1 MTRTYRRERS
11 MLSRLRKLR
20 QHTEVIGQI
29 LRDLRPLIVGAS
41 SILGVTL
48 HQFVGLL
55 R

>member
-1 MTRTYRRERS
+1 MSHNDRRGTSLR
-11 MLSRLRKLR
+11 RLRELR

-29 LRDLRPLIVGAS
+29 LRDLRPLVIGAF

-48 HQFVGLL
+48 HQFVTLL